1 MPLADDEV
9 ARSRARRL
17 LRRIAV
23 DVSPLRAS
31 RDFRRLWF
39 GWLASHFGYHFT
51 VVATFVQVYRLTGS
65 SAAVGAIGLVGLL
78 GIVVGVLGGG
88 AFIDAFDRRRILI
101 WAQGGFIAATATL
114 FVATLLG
121 SPPLAL
127 IYVASGT
134 IAGLSSINSSVL
146 NAMTPTLVGAE
157 LLPSALTLNQVQFQS
172 TGLVGPALAGIAIET
187 VGLEIAYAIDLL
199 CCIGM
204 LLAVL
209 GTSRALPRGDVDAI
223 RGFAAIREGFSFVR
237 GRRVIQAAFGMDLVA
252 MIFGMPRA
260 LFPVLAVSR
269 FGGGAGVVGL
279 LFSAPAVGA
288 LLAGLT
294 GGWMKHVRRQGVAVA
309 LAVVVWGVG
318 ITLFGLAGSNLV
330 LAVVCLAIAGG
341 ADVVSAVFRHTILQ
355 LSTPDHL
362 RGRLSGINHL
372 VVAGGPRLGDL
383 EAGLVAAAF
392 SPHVSVVSGG
402 LACIGAAAILSAL
415 VPALRRYESPT
426 APLPEDAA
434 SGY

>member
-1 MPLADDEV
+1 MPPADDEV
-9 ARSRARRL
+9 VRSRVRRL
-17 LRRIAV
+17 LRRIAI
-23 DVSPLRAS
+23 DASPLRAS

-39 GWLASHFGYHFT
+39 GWLVSHFGYHFT
-51 VVATFVQVYRLTGS
+51 VVATFYQVFQLTGS
-65 SAAVGAIGLVGLL
+65 SAAVGAIGLVGLA
-78 GIVVGVLGGG
+78 GIVIGVLGGG
-88 AFIDAFDRRRILI
+88 AFIDAYDRRRMLIL
-101 WAQGGFIAATATL
+101 AQGGFIAATAVL
-114 FVATLLG
+114 FVGAVAG

-146 NAMTPTLVGAE
+146 NAMTLKLVGAE

-172 TGLVGPALAGIAIET
+172 TGLVGPALAGVVIEV
-187 VGLEIAYAIDLL
+187 VGLEVAYAIDLL

-209 GTSRALPRGDVDAI
+209 GTSRALPRGDVEAR
-223 RGFAAIREGFSFVR
+223 RGFAAIREGFAFLR
-237 GRRVIQAAFGMDLVA
+237 GRRVMQAAFGMDLVA

-269 FGGGAGVVGL
+269 FGGSAGVLGM

-294 GGWMKHVRRQGVAVA
+294 GGWIRHVRRQGVAVTLAVIVWGLGITAFGLVGSNLA
-309 LAVVVWGVG
+309 LAVA
-318 ITLFGLAGSNLV
+318 F
-330 LAVVCLAIAGG
+330 LAIAGG

-362 RGRLSGINHL
+362 RGRLSGINFL

-383 EAGLVAAAF
+383 EAGLVAAAW
-392 SPHVSVVSGG
+392 SPYVSVVSGG
-402 LACIGAAAILSAL
+402 LACIATAAILAAL
-415 VPALRRYESPT
+415 VPALRHYESPT